1 MNVSR
6 GRVWKALADATDA
19 VQAAVDDYARE
30 ATPQARTAV
39 NAAVN
44 DYVQRLSPVIGQV
57 EAFRYE
63 VSLRTHQD
71 AIDRVETLNSMLRA
85 LPSMDN
91 SDRKL
96 LRQLTEEQAAAGK
109 AFEAARVALD
119 AALQRARA
127 HDKPDEKGGA

>member
-1 MNVSR
+1 MSR
-6 GRVWKALADATDA
+6 EAAWKALADATDA

-30 ATPQARTAV
+30 ATLQARTAV
-39 NAAVN
+39 HAAVN
-44 DYVQRLSPVIGQV
+44 DYVRRLSPVIGQV

-63 VSLRTHQD
+63 ASLRTHQD
-71 AIDRVETLNSMLRA
+71 AIDRLETLNSSLSA
-85 LPSMDN
+85 FPSMDN
-91 SDRKL
+91 ADRKL

>member
-1 MNVSR
+1 MSR
-6 GRVWKALADATDA
+6 EAVWKALADATDA

-30 ATPQARTAV
+30 ATLQARTAV

-63 VSLRTHQD
+63 ASLRTHQD
-71 AIDRVETLNSMLRA
+71 AIDRLETLNSTLSA
-85 LPSMDN
+85 LSSMDN
-91 SDRKL
+91 ADRKL

-109 AFEAARVALD
+109 AFKAARVALD
-119 AALQRARA
+119 AALQRAKARDNA
-127 HDKPDEKGGA
+127 PDEKGWA

>member
-1 MNVSR
+1 MSR
-6 GRVWKALADATDA
+6 EAAWKALADATDA

-30 ATPQARTAV
+30 ATLQARTAV

-63 VSLRTHQD
+63 ASLRTHQD
-71 AIDRVETLNSMLRA
+71 AIDRLETLNSTLSA
-85 LPSMDN
+85 LSSMDN
-91 SDRKL
+91 ADRKL
-96 LRQLTEEQAAAGK
+96 LRQLTEEQAAAAK

>member
-1 MNVSR
+1 MSR
-6 GRVWKALADATDA
+6 EAVWKALADATDA

-30 ATPQARTAV
+30 ATLQARTAV

-63 VSLRTHQD
+63 ASLRTHQD
-71 AIDRVETLNSMLRA
+71 AIDRLETLNSTLSA
-85 LPSMDN
+85 LSSMDN
-91 SDRKL
+91 ADRKL

-109 AFEAARVALD
+109 AFKAARVALD
-119 AALQRARA
+119 AALQRAKARDNA
-127 HDKPDEKGGA
+127 PDEKGGA